1 MEIDSLWHSAF
12 GETSTRPVLYSS
24 EELNDEGWQP
34 LTDPQKFILDLTKLN
49 HQQLY
54 AASSNNQIAMELAQ
68 GEYLEIE
75 SQIAAIR
82 GRVPPKNPRTLP
94 APDVFE
100 ERKEA
105 ALYGY
110 KYDAQRPALLHAG
123 IPGLRS
129 ADDLSEREKLDVRLF
144 QEPFEQGGFVPKER
158 EYKAM
163 LAKAP
168 DPNNIDGWEPIV
180 DNNGRRLIPRQQV
193 HHDEYNITYVKRN
206 VDANGEIVRPVSP
219 EGSEVQQGETPD
231 KAINKRLTRTRFDG
245 KKVPPT
251 RDVSEEPSAASTPR
265 GRKRGSPS
273 GGDSREDTPSSKRQ
287 KVGATADQDQP
298 RPKHPNQYT
307 KAKERAAKEQDSTAT
322 GTPAAEAPTKAASSS
337 KVDWRELSRAD
348 KYNYSWTNAELH
360 EAVKDDYLW
369 LNDDPVKAE
378 QWKNKLL
385 QNENPIRSFAMYKKW
400 SYWKQKGL
408 DKRPRNKEL
417 LNEDGTT
424 NKENEGGPQRQK
436 RRRRAGRPKNA
447 GGSGISPPAETPAGT
462 PAPTP
467 APEVLGG
474 TETPER
480 AATPR
485 SKTKG
490 AKVLTNKRLE
500 SEIIPRGSSQGETDS
515 TNGTA
520 EADRASMESRS
531 PKKAAAELSG
541 KRTIEAVNTKG
552 RELRRPSLKQ
562 QVSDSTVFIA
572 GGTTATTSSNG
583 TPPRRSLRIR
593 RPSA

>member
-1 MEIDSLWHSAF
+1 MEIDTLWHSAF

-34 LTDPQKFILDLTKLN
+34 LTDPQNFILDLTKLN

-110 KYDAQRPALLHAG
+110 KYDPQRPALLHAG

-129 ADDLSEREKLDVRLF
+129 ADDLSEREKQDVRLF

-163 LAKAP
+163 LAKAH
-168 DPNNIDGWEPIV
+168 DPNNIDGWEPIL

-206 VDANGEIVRPVSP
+206 VDANGEIIRPVSP
-219 EGSEVQQGETPD
+219 EGSEVQPGETPD
-231 KAINKRLTRTRFDG
+231 KAVNKRLTRTRFDG

-251 RDVSEEPSAASTPR
+251 RDVSEEPSATSTPR

-273 GGDSREDTPSSKRQ
+273 GGDSREETPNSKRQ
-287 KVGATADQDQP
+287 KVGATADGQEQP

-307 KAKERAAKEQDSTAT
+307 KAKERAAKEQ

-337 KVDWRELSRAD
+337 KVDWRELSSQD
-348 KYNYSWTNAELH
+348 KYNHSWTNAELH
-360 EAVKDDYLW
+360 EAVKEDYLW
-369 LNDDPVKAE
+369 LNEDPVKAE
-378 QWKNKLL
+378 HWKNKLL
-385 QNENPIRSFAMYKKW
+385 QNENPIRSFAMFKKW
-400 SYWKQKGL
+400 HFWKLAGL

-417 LNEDGTT
+417 LNDDGTT

-436 RRRRAGRPKNA
+436 RRRRAGKPKNA
-447 GGSGISPPAETPAGT
+447 GGSGISTPAETPA
-462 PAPTP
+462 ATP
-467 APEVLGG
+467 APEGLGNN
-474 TETPER
+474 ETPER

-485 SKTKG
+485 SKSK
-490 AKVLTNKRLE
+490 AARLSRSKRWD
-500 SEIIPRGSSQGETDS
+500 SEIIPRRGSQGETDS

-520 EADRASMESRS
+520 EADQASMESRS
-531 PKKAAAELSG
+531 PKKAAVESSG
-541 KRTIEAVNTKG
+541 RRTSEAINGKG

-562 QVSDSTVFIA
+562 QGSDSTLFVA
-572 GGTTATTSSNG
+572 SGTAATTSSNG